1 MGGRDTDM
9 VLLDE
14 NGIRCDG
21 RTIDEPRRIMIKAGV
36 LKNAEGS
43 AYIEFGDNKILA
55 GVYGPRD
62 VHPKHMSDADTGI
75 LRCRY
80 HMEPFSVTERKN
92 PAPSRREIE
101 ISKVIKEALAPAV
114 MLERFPR
121 TAVDVYI
128 EILQADGGSRC
139 AALDAAAV
147 ALADAGIPMRDMVSA
162 CAAGKVGDTIVLD
175 INNEEDQ
182 AGQAD
187 MPVAYMPNLNKV
199 TLLQLD
205 GVLSLDEYK
214 KCIETGINGCRIVYD
229 IQKKALM
236 EKYFSDPNNGKAQ
249 PETPSKP
256 DNAASPPS
264 SDMAP
269 DTEDDT

>member
-1 MGGRDTDM
+1 MGGRDTDV

-21 RTIDEPRRIMIKAGV
+21 RKIDQPRRISIKAGV
-36 LKNAEGS
+36 LKNADGS
-43 AYIEFGDNKILA
+43 AYIEFGDNKIVA
-55 GVYGPRD
+55 GVFGPRD
-62 VHPKHMSDADTGI
+62 VHPKHMANTDTGI

-101 ISKVIKEALAPAV
+101 ISKVIKEALEPAV
-114 MLERFPR
+114 ILDKFPR

-147 ALADAGIPMRDMVSA
+147 ALADAGIPMRDMVCA
-162 CAAGKVGDTIVLD
+162 CAAGKVADTIVLD
-175 INNEEDQ
+175 VNNEEDQ

-187 MPVAYMPNLNKV
+187 MPVGYMPNLKKI

-205 GVLSLDEYK
+205 GVLSPSEYE
-214 KCIETGINGCRIVYD
+214 KCVETAIGGCLQVYEL
-229 IQKKALM
+229 QKKALH
-236 EKYFSDPNNGKAQ
+236 EKFFSVGEESA
-249 PETPSKP
+249 
-256 DNAASPPS
+256 
-264 SDMAP
+264 
-269 DTEDDT
+269 